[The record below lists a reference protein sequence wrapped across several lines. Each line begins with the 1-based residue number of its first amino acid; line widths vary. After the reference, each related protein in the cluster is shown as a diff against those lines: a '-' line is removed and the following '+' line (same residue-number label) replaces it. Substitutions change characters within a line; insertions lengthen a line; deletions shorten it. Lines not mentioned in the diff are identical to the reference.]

1 MGRRKRPTGVHVRQR
16 SYSELYQKLS
26 ALHHLFA
33 VEPDVEIAADAV
45 DMSFGGPIRAG
56 MLGIGMAKGNVDA
69 GNFFILQNVTDD
81 MSAGG
86 VCADGKFADAITVFV
101 RAGVSAKFV
110 AQIFVL
116 GAQLTD
122 AIVFYFNCER
132 IGFEIA
138 KTFA

>member
-1 MGRRKRPTGVHVRQR
+1 M
-16 SYSELYQKLS
+16 
-26 ALHHLFA
+26 
-33 VEPDVEIAADAV
+33 
-45 DMSFGGPIRAG
+45 FGIRVT
-56 MLGIGMAKGNVDA
+56 KGNVDA

-86 VCADGKFADAITVFV
+86 VCADGKFADAITVFI

-116 GAQLTD
+116 RLQRSD
-122 AIVFYFNCER
+122 AIVFYFNCEG
-132 IGFEIA
+132 IGFEVA

>member
-1 MGRRKRPTGVHVRQR
+1 MQSFPDLVYHDC
-16 SYSELYQKLS
+16 ELYQKLS

-45 DMSFGGPIRAG
+45 DMRFGGPIRASV
-56 MLGIGMAKGNVDA
+56 LGIGMAKGNVDA

-101 RAGVSAKFV
+101 RAGVSAKCV

-116 GAQLTD
+116 GA
-122 AIVFYFNCER
+122 
-132 IGFEIA
+132 
-138 KTFA
+138 